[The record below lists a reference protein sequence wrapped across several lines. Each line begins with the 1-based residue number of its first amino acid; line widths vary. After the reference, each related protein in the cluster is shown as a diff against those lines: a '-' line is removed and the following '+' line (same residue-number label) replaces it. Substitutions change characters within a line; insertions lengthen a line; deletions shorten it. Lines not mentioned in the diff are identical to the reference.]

1 MQEKSNEKSFFLLA
15 IGLAFITTLIF
26 FIVTARV
33 WNVSD
38 YPRHIFFATTL
49 AETSLVELPHTAYQQ
64 FIIILRAIIP
74 FSFLTQLGSPFSD
87 LFIKYSYQISG
98 FTTVVIFQVILSLL
112 IFDRVKKENIKLS
125 KNLVYILCLFTPIVL
140 ELLAPINF
148 FTLSQRNLYIG
159 YVGINVYHNPTIVL
173 LKPVSLLLFWIILDN
188 LELKEFS
195 TKTLLLSIFL
205 VLLDLTIKPNF
216 MLCFLPSI
224 WIYCVWRRFKKQPVN
239 WILLIFGVTLPAIL
253 VLLAQYFSLTGLI
266 KLLE

>member
-1 MQEKSNEKSFFLLA
+1 
-15 IGLAFITTLIF
+15 
-26 FIVTARV
+26 
-33 WNVSD
+33 
-38 YPRHIFFATTL
+38 
-49 AETSLVELPHTAYQQ
+49 
-64 FIIILRAIIP
+64 
-74 FSFLTQLGSPFSD
+74 
-87 LFIKYSYQISG
+87 
-98 FTTVVIFQVILSLL
+98 
-112 IFDRVKKENIKLS
+112 
-125 KNLVYILCLFTPIVL
+125 LCLFTPIVL

-253 VLLAQYFSLTGLI
+253 VLLAQYFFTYGSDQTSRIIFSPLKSVSFYIKSIAGILIRIPLSIAFPLVSLALFFKQITRDKRLVVSYIMLIVGLSFMYLASETGVREGHGNFWWTAQI
-266 KLLE
+266 ALL